1 MASLGSGS
9 RVTRAHLVWAVG
21 VFAYLCAVSGRA
33 SFGVASVEASE
44 RFGVDGAV
52 LSLFGVVQLGTY
64 AAAQIPAGLLLD
76 RLGPRR
82 MMVLGAVTMAVGQV
96 LLAFAT
102 DVPTALV
109 ARLLTGVGDAAT
121 LISVVRLIATWFPT
135 TQVPVFTQLATMIG
149 QFGQAVAAVP
159 FLALLI
165 NAGWT
170 AAWGS
175 LAFLLVFS
183 VLLVIAIVQDEP
195 PGEPGAAPTPVTRP
209 GQVLKDV
216 FTSRAA
222 WSGFF
227 LHWMCLVSVNA
238 FLFMWGVP
246 YMTSLGIGAAEV
258 GTLLTVNVVIMVALG
273 PLIGVVTGRFP
284 DRRPLLGWIA
294 GSVLTVTWAATLLV
308 PGQMTA
314 WQLMPLITAMAIGS
328 ATCSVGFDLART
340 GVPRR
345 AIGTATG
352 MVNIGG
358 YSASLMA
365 VLLIGIVLDLR
376 TGDGAAA
383 LADYR
388 VALASQGL
396 LMIAAGVGLW
406 ITTRRRP
413 QDLPAAQHT

>member
-1 MASLGSGS
+1 M
-9 RVTRAHLVWAVG
+9 
-21 VFAYLCAVSGRA
+21 
-33 SFGVASVEASE
+33 
-44 RFGVDGAV
+44 
-52 LSLFGVVQLGTY
+52 
-64 AAAQIPAGLLLD
+64 
-76 RLGPRR
+76 
-82 MMVLGAVTMAVGQV
+82 
-96 LLAFAT
+96 
-102 DVPTALV
+102 
-109 ARLLTGVGDAAT
+109 
-121 LISVVRLIATWFPT
+121 
-135 TQVPVFTQLATMIG
+135 FTQLATMIG

-159 FLALLI
+159 FLALLV

-227 LHWMCLVSVNA
+227 VHWMCLVSVNA

-246 YMTSLGIGAAEV
+246 YMTSLGIGSAEV
-258 GTLLTVNVVIMVALG
+258 GTLLTINVVIMVALG

-284 DRRPLLGWIA
+284 RRRPLLGWIA
-294 GSVLTVTWAATLLV
+294 GSVLTVTWAVTLLV
-308 PGQMTA
+308 PGPMTA
-314 WQLMPLITAMAIGS
+314 WQLLPLITAMAIGS

-358 YSASLMA
+358 YSASLVA

-388 VALASQGL
+388 VALASGSADGRRGRPVDHHP
-396 LMIAAGVGLW
+396 AASQNLPPAARKGSPPTWSHPRRIPRTTHPRRPRRPSTSPTRNGSTVIGVLGAQTPRNGRSALSALSHAHAAVEVVGGSVVGS
-406 ITTRRRP
+406 RRRGP
-413 QDLPAAQHT
+413 PARTPAPRAPRRCPGGPPGCGRRTARAAPPPAGRP